1 MSPRGEVASVADV
14 AMSTTTVGGSVTVA
28 VLGPVYC
35 DLVFGGLERLP
46 RLGEESFARRF
57 LATAGGSAISAIA
70 LRRLGHR
77 VALLS
82 EVGDDAHGVLVRARI
97 AEVGVDDRWLGVRSD
112 VPTPVTVA
120 MSTEADRA
128 FVTYLDPGGPTD
140 GPPGAFRPD
149 LPEVLLATRAA
160 HLHVAGFPVA
170 LAHPDVVDVAHQLGL
185 TVSFDPGWDEGAL
198 ADARVR
204 RVAMAVDVLLINLL
218 EARLLSGGFDV
229 GGGLGGAGWGQEAPA
244 AGAAGDLPALLA
256 HLAGRRPRGVTVI
269 KDGAAG
275 AWGADDDGLLHV
287 DAPVV
292 ATVDATGAGDVFT
305 AGFLDAWWAA
315 EPLAACLRRG
325 TICGARATT
334 SYGGA
339 TAAPTRAE
347 LDGWP

>member
-1 MSPRGEVASVADV
+1 MHDVSVAPMAV
-14 AMSTTTVGGSVTVA
+14 RGPVSVA

-46 RLGEESFARRF
+46 RLGEECFARRF
-57 LATAGGSAISAIA
+57 LAAAGGSAISAIA

-82 EVGDDAHGVLVRARI
+82 EVGDDANGVLVRARL
-97 AEVGVDDRWLGVRSD
+97 AEAGVDDRWLGVRRD

-128 FVTYLDPGGPTD
+128 FVTYLGPGGPTD

-149 LPEVLLATRAA
+149 LHEVLLDTRAA
-160 HLHVAGFPVA
+160 HLHIAGFPVA
-170 LAHPDVVDVAHQLGL
+170 LAHPDAVDVARQLGL
-185 TVSFDPGWDEGAL
+185 TVSFDPGWDECAL
-198 ADARVR
+198 GDARVR

-218 EARLLSGGFDV
+218 EARLLSSA
-229 GGGLGGAGWGQEAPA
+229 GGLADDPSGPGAEDPGTA
-244 AGAAGDLPALLA
+244 ADLPRLLA
-256 HLAGRRPRGVTVI
+256 DLAGRRPRRVTVI

-275 AWGADDDGLLHV
+275 AWGADDDGLLRV

-305 AGFLDAWWAA
+305 AGFLDAWWVG

-325 TICGARATT
+325 VICGARATT
-334 SYGGA
+334 AYGGA
-339 TAAPTRAE
+339 SAAPTRAE

>member
-1 MSPRGEVASVADV
+1 VRDPSTPTTALGGPVAVV
-14 AMSTTTVGGSVTVA
+14 

-46 RLGEESFARRF
+46 RLGEECFARRF
-57 LATAGGSAISAIA
+57 LVAAGGSAISAIA

-77 VALLS
+77 VALVT
-82 EVGDDAHGVLVRARI
+82 EVGDDANGVFVRARI
-97 AEVGVDDRWLGVRSD
+97 GEVGVDDRWLGIRSD
-112 VPTPVTVA
+112 APTPVTVA

-149 LPEVLLATRAA
+149 LHEVLLATGAL

-170 LAHPDVVDVAHQLGL
+170 LAHPDVVEVAHHLGL
-185 TVSFDPGWDEGAL
+185 TVSFDPGWDERAL
-198 ADARVR
+198 SDARVR
-204 RVAMAVDVLLINLL
+204 RVAMAADVLLINLL
-218 EARLLSGGFDV
+218 EARLLSGQAFMP
-229 GGGLGGAGWGQEAPA
+229 GGGLDEVVVGQGATAADGADAPA
-244 AGAAGDLPALLA
+244 ADLPALLA
-256 HLAGRRPRGVTVI
+256 HLAGRRPRRVTVI

-275 AWGADDDGLLHV
+275 AWGADDAGLLHV

-305 AGFLDAWWAA
+305 AGFLDAWWAGEA
-315 EPLAACLRRG
+315 LAACLRRG
-325 TICGARATT
+325 AICGARATT
-334 SYGGA
+334 AYGGA